1 MKVRVGAAL
10 WRCAVMLFVLALAAP
25 VGVAGGALAIVK
37 RAAGVSGT
45 PEGLEDFV
53 KAADALV
60 TPAVVAM
67 AAITPLAC
75 IFGAGALMVGSR
87 KGLPIVAAAL
97 GTLVF
102 VASIKGI
109 VA

>member
-1 MKVRVGAAL
+1 VKIRVGAAL
-10 WRCAVMLFVLALAAP
+10 RRGASMLVVLGIATP
-25 VGVAGGALAIVK
+25 VGLSGGALAIVK
-37 RAAGVSGT
+37 RAAGVAGT
-45 PEGLEDFV
+45 PDGLEGFV
-53 KAADALV
+53 NAADALV

-67 AAITPLAC
+67 AAIAPLAC

>member
-10 WRCAVMLFVLALAAP
+10 RRGAVMLFVVALAAP
-25 VGVAGGALAIVK
+25 VGLAGGALAIVK
-37 RAAGVSGT
+37 RAAGVSET
-45 PEGLEDFV
+45 PVGLEGFV
-53 KAADALV
+53 NAADALV
-60 TPAVVAM
+60 SPAVVAM
-67 AAITPLAC
+67 AAIAPLAC